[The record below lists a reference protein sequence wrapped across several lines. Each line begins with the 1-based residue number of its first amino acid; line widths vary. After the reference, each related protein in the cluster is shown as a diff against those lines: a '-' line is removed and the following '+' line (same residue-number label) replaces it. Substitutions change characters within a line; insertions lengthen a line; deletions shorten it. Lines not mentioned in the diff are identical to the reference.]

1 MMILFSLTGSQSS
14 LNWGLITAVILF
26 IFITQFWPYN
36 VFLRDMGVK
45 SGLLKNFEMIK
56 SKPIEIIL
64 FDIIFAIC
72 ALGLFIILFI
82 VIMTGLLFVPLV
94 VVFNYHGESFI
105 ILLLEW
111 LFLILV
117 SSVVETFAIPTF
129 YLFWKEFQDNIQE
142 KDKAAGV
149 EGINAKKEEASI
161 RFFKR

>member
-1 MMILFSLTGSQSS
+1 M
-14 LNWGLITAVILF
+14 
-26 IFITQFWPYN
+26 
-36 VFLRDMGVK
+36 
-45 SGLLKNFEMIK
+45 KNFEMIK

-72 ALGLFIILFI
+72 VLGSFIILFI
-82 VIMTGLLFVPLV
+82 VIMTGLLFVPLA
-94 VVFNYHGESFI
+94 VVFTYHWESFI